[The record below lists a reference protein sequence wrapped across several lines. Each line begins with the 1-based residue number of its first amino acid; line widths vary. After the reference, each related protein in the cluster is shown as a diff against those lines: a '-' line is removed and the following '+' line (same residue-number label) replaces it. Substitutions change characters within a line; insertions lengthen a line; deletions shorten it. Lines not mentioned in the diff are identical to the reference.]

1 MILTDGTTES
11 QLGKPEEI
19 HCSADAQTIT
29 LRAVSMYLPEYPY
42 PTELK
47 FKMWEWNEERGDFY
61 EGLPSSTNQPD
72 DFYHASED
80 MENGV
85 PVVKISLKRN
95 DTGETRKVMIWVFSN
110 KMYGTHTIFGNVII
124 YQEPETGESQ
134 PFSLKAKYK
143 DKIYTTEAEID
154 AEGNYIFHNP
164 EYAQLMKD
172 IDEMP
177 DVNMVLLDNSTIF
190 YYDRED
196 ILDNKPYYDAIAVN
210 EGSQPTTRAT
220 GFEDFD
226 TSFLG
231 YIAIYD
237 NDHFGGSKLAK
248 GLENFHFTWNLPN
261 LKDYSMNDK
270 VTSIAVAFNHSDPL
284 VCTVLTVWDDTDY
297 NHGDKYRSKHRIS
310 IIASKY
316 SPRVTCEDLKKLK
329 KIGSSS
335 SWNDCISSISFHF
348 GYLDSLLVDY

>member
-1 MILTDGTTES
+1 MFQEIISIKSINNYQLFMKIMKTNLSLKFSFACIFAMLMFFTGCSNEDESNLYKGSKDNPDRIGVQGMVLTDGITEA
-11 QLGKPEEI
+11 QLGNPEEI
-19 HCSADAQTIT
+19 HCNADAQTIT

-61 EGLPSSTNQPD
+61 EGLPNSTNQPD
-72 DFYHASED
+72 DFYHASEE
-80 MENGV
+80 MENGE

-95 DTGETRKVMIWVFSN
+95 DTGKTRKVMVWVFSN
-110 KMYGTHTIFGNVII
+110 RMYGTLTIFGYVII
-124 YQEPETGESQ
+124 YQEPESGEAQ
-134 PFSLKAKYK
+134 PFSLKAKFK

-177 DVNMVLLDNSTIF
+177 DVNMVLLDNSTIY

-210 EGSQPTTRAT
+210 EGAQPTTRAT

-226 TSFLG
+226 T
-231 YIAIYD
+231 
-237 NDHFGGSKLAK
+237 
-248 GLENFHFTWNLPN
+248 
-261 LKDYSMNDK
+261 
-270 VTSIAVAFNHSDPL
+270 
-284 VCTVLTVWDDTDY
+284 
-297 NHGDKYRSKHRIS
+297 
-310 IIASKY
+310 
-316 SPRVTCEDLKKLK
+316 
-329 KIGSSS
+329 
-335 SWNDCISSISFHF
+335 
-348 GYLDSLLVDY
+348 